1 MNIQDKIIQIRKDNN
16 LSQEEFAEI
25 LGVTRQSVSNWER
38 NTCYP
43 DIETI
48 IIISNKFNISLDN
61 LLKNDIKLV
70 KTIDKKIKINKLLKY
85 LLIVL
90 LITSIITII
99 ILNHKH
105 KRDISN
111 IKNDFIN
118 VKEDNVIISID
129 KKNITNID
137 NVSKYTNKIDLYISD
152 HDFDYEKEKPIIT
165 DAEII
170 KNDENLIL
178 SIKESELILIKKL
191 ILQGYNFIISEK

>member
-1 MNIQDKIIQIRKDNN
+1 MNIQDKIIQIRKDKN

-25 LGVTRQSVSNWER
+25 LGVTRHSVSNWER

-43 DIETI
+43 DIETL
-48 IIISNKFNISLDN
+48 IIISNKFNISLDD

-85 LLIVL
+85 LLIIL
-90 LITSIITII
+90 LITSIITVI
-99 ILNHKH
+99 ILNYKH

-137 NVSKYTNKIDLYISD
+137 DVNKYTKKIDLYISD
-152 HDFDYEKEKPIIT
+152 HDFDYEKEKPIVT
-165 DAEII
+165 NAEII
-170 KNDENLIL
+170 KNDESIIL
-178 SIKESELILIKKL
+178 SLKESELTIINKL
-191 ILQGYNFIISEK
+191 ILQGYNFIIYEK

>member
-43 DIETI
+43 DIETL
-48 IIISNKFNISLDN
+48 IIISNKFNISLDD

-85 LLIVL
+85 LLIIL
-90 LITSIITII
+90 LITSIITVI
-99 ILNHKH
+99 ILNYKH

-118 VKEDNVIISID
+118 VKEDNVIMSID

-137 NVSKYTNKIDLYISD
+137 DVNKYTKKIDLYISD
-152 HDFDYEKEKPIIT
+152 HDFDYEKEKPIVT

-170 KNDENLIL
+170 KNDENIIL
-178 SIKESELILIKKL
+178 SLKESELTLINKL
-191 ILQGYNFIISEK
+191 ILQGYNFIIYEK